1 MTGYQLYTRE
11 LPQQS
16 DGSSEEISPL
26 VIPPKG
32 KVLTT
37 ILVTYE
43 TASVDCT
50 GLGYPHQGLCQHAS
64 RGWAGP
70 TNWRGNDLGCL
81 ILQGG
86 QGMQDVTTWSCH
98 ILIIINIVS
107 IIDQSL
113 TQGYV
118 KFLD

>member
-1 MTGYQLYTRE
+1 MK
-11 LPQQS
+11 PQ
-16 DGSSEEISPL
+16 
-26 VIPPKG
+26 
-32 KVLTT
+32 VLTVQVSV
-37 ILVTYE
+37 ILIRAY
-43 TASVDCT
+43 ANMLA
-50 GLGYPHQGLCQHAS
+50 G
-64 RGWAGP
+64 AGP
-70 TNWRGNDLGCL
+70 GQPIGGGNDLGCL

-113 TQGYV
+113 IQGYV